1 MSSKVLDKSSCN
13 DKYSYKLVRFIRFS
27 DLSPLLSSLIFPVT
41 DVLNYVIDDTNEVK
55 IVAKNCND

>member
-1 MSSKVLDKSSCN
+1 MSSKVLDKSSRN

-27 DLSPLLSSLIFPVT
+27 DLSLLSSLIFLVT

>member
-27 DLSPLLSSLIFPVT
+27 DLSLLSSLIFLVT